1 MLMNERIV
9 LIIAYYFPPM
19 GLSGVQRIVKFVK
32 YLPEF
37 GWKPLILTD
46 TPSSF
51 YAFDETLF
59 LDLTNPSI
67 EIFRTPGKKVLAD
80 TQKPK
85 TVKLPS
91 YTIQKFGRALL
102 QFFYQPDSKIKWK
115 NKAIT
120 VGRRLL
126 SKYKVDVIYATAPPY
141 TDFLIANELSKEFDI
156 PFIIDYRDPWI
167 DNPFHFYATPFH
179 KSYSVGLE
187 REILTH
193 ANKAVVVSR
202 GIKEQLVKRYGFL
215 SHSDITIIS
224 HGYDPDDF
232 NQLAHIK
239 PNPYKFTITHSGV
252 FQDNRT
258 PKYFLKALASFINK
272 NPNTRNEIEARFV
285 GVMRKSHKK
294 LIKRY
299 GLTNNVIMTGYVSH
313 LENVRHLLESDVL
326 WLMQK
331 DLARTPGKLYEY
343 FGAAKPILV
352 SVPEGILKKLAL
364 ETNAAIA
371 TAPDD
376 INAIEKAIATFYNLW
391 KNNNLPKPKAEF
403 IQQFDRRSL
412 TAELA
417 RELELAREI

>member
-1 MLMNERIV
+1 MNEKIV

-19 GLSGVQRIVKFVK
+19 GLSGVQRVVKFVK

-51 YAFDETLF
+51 YAFDDTLF
-59 LDLTNPSI
+59 MDLKNPEI
-67 EIFRTPGKKVLAD
+67 EIFRTSGKKAE
-80 TQKPK
+80 TEERKPK
-85 TVKLPS
+85 TVRLPS
-91 YTIQKFGRALL
+91 YAVQKLGRSFL
-102 QFFYQPDSKIKWK
+102 QFFYQPDSKINWK
-115 NKAIT
+115 DKALT
-120 VGRRLL
+120 VGKRLL
-126 SKYKVDVIYATAPPY
+126 SKYKVDVILATAPPY

-156 PFIIDYRDPWI
+156 PFIVDYRDPWI

-179 KSYSVGLE
+179 KSYSIGLE

-193 ANKAVVVSR
+193 ANKAIVVSR
-202 GIKEQLVKRYGFL
+202 GIKEQLVQRYGFI
-215 SHSDITIIS
+215 SHNDITIIS

-232 NQLAHIK
+232 SQLSHIK
-239 PNPYKFTITHSGV
+239 PSPYKFTITHSGV

-258 PKYFLKALASFINK
+258 PKYFLKALASFMDK
-272 NPNTRNEIEARFV
+272 NPNARNEIEARFV
-285 GVMRKSHKK
+285 GVMRKSHQR
-294 LIKRY
+294 LVKRY

-313 LENVRHLLESDVL
+313 LENVKHLLESDVL

-331 DLARTPGKLYEY
+331 DTARTPGKLYEY
-343 FGAAKPILV
+343 FGAAKPLLA
-352 SVPEGILKKLAL
+352 SLPEGILKKQAL

-376 INAIEKAIATFYNLW
+376 IAAIEKAIGTFYQLW

-403 IQQFDRRSL
+403 IRQFDRRNL